1 MDENNKAKATELEK
15 SDGESSSNSATITM
29 PELDPE
35 TSENTR
41 NTLKA
46 IRKACGS
53 KSDHDIA
60 KFFTTTLHLNKLLT
74 TENTRKSFNTF
85 NAQGHRKTIRDISEH
100 GF

>member
-1 MDENNKAKATELEK
+1 MDENNKPKATELEK

-46 IRKACGS
+46 IR
-53 KSDHDIA
+53 
-60 KFFTTTLHLNKLLT
+60 L
-74 TENTRKSFNTF
+74 
-85 NAQGHRKTIRDISEH
+85 
-100 GF
+100 